1 MYQREQ
7 EEYVTRK
14 IEEIEDAISF
24 KKSALAW
31 KTVNEVSGRKKSNK
45 AKLKANSEKERIQ
58 LWHIHFK
65 ELLGKPTSIST
76 NDDINERSDQDITKL
91 DIKDRIIHLL
101 WTN

>member
-7 EEYVTRK
+7 EEYVIRK

-45 AKLKANSEKERIQ
+45 PNLKPIPKKNV
-58 LWHIHFK
+58 
-65 ELLGKPTSIST
+65 
-76 NDDINERSDQDITKL
+76 
-91 DIKDRIIHLL
+91 
-101 WTN
+101 